1 MNCRGREKHSATLDY
16 VPFHFFRALAA
27 SGVLSDRT
35 EHNQKLLCSTI
46 GHITIY
52 ITEMTSTTS
61 GARASRPSTVL
72 VKLLIELHV
81 H

>member
-27 SGVLSDRT
+27 SGVLQT
-35 EHNQKLLCSTI
+35 ERNTI
-46 GHITIY
+46 KSLSAPQLATYNHTY
-52 ITEMTSTTS
+52 YWND
-61 GARASRPSTVL
+61 VNN